1 MNESS
6 YASRLTAAGVVAVS
20 IGNFLVAFDA
30 SSVNVAL
37 PSITASLQA
46 SQAEQQW
53 FLDAYTIPLCVFLLT
68 AGVAGDRFGVAR
80 VYRVSTAVFAVAS
93 LLCALPMSGWQ
104 LIAARV
110 LQGASASFM
119 LPMTLSILTKGI
131 PDLTRRA
138 RAIGGWGV
146 VGGVAIATAPLV
158 GGLIT
163 QFVGWRWLFLVNIP
177 VCAFALVLIRGFRDP
192 VAAPERRFTVLP
204 QLLFCLALTFLAG
217 SLIEGAHS
225 SFANPVVVAALV
237 GFAVALGALALTQA
251 KATTPLVPRALFT
264 HRPYLL
270 VILSGGLYQIGS
282 YGSLLVLALFLQQE
296 HGLNAEQA
304 GYAALP
310 CCVAWLCGN
319 LLASGV
325 TPGVRRRIILTA
337 TLIGGVGGA
346 SVAVLSV
353 TGSLGATLAATAL
366 IGVPSGLLASLLSAE
381 AMHLCPPEISG
392 AASGLL
398 NTSRQVGMTIA
409 IAVLGGLGFAYQ
421 LLVPMLVVAGAFLL
435 VGVSCLSAFALRGDH
450 GRADAPKQPVTA
462 DGSR

>member
-37 PSITASLQA
+37 PSITASLRA
-46 SQAEQQW
+46 SAAEQQW

-80 VYRVSTAVFAVAS
+80 VYRVSTAMFAVAS
-93 LLCALPMSGWQ
+93 LLCALPQSGWQ

-110 LQGASASFM
+110 LQGVSASFM

-146 VGGVAIATAPLV
+146 VGGVAIATAPLA

-177 VCAFALVLIRGFRDP
+177 VCVFALVLIRGFRDP
-192 VAAPERRFTVLP
+192 VAAPERRFTVVP

-217 SLIEGAHS
+217 SLIEGTHS
-225 SFANPVVVAALV
+225 SFGDPLVVAALV
-237 GFAVALGALALTQA
+237 GFAVTLGALALTQV

-282 YGSLLVLALFLQQE
+282 YGSLLVLALFLQQR
-296 HGLNAEQA
+296 HGLTAEQA

-319 LLASGV
+319 LLASRV
-325 TPGVRRRIILTA
+325 TPAVRRRIILTS
-337 TLIGGVGGA
+337 TLIGFVGGA
-346 SVAVLSV
+346 AVAVLSV
-353 TGSLGATLAATAL
+353 TGSLTATLAASAL
-366 IGVPSGLLASLLSAE
+366 IGLPSGLLASLLSAE

-421 LLVPMLVVAGAFLL
+421 LLVPMSVVAAAFLL
-435 VGVSCLSAFALRGDH
+435 VGVSCMSAFALRTDH
-450 GRADAPKQPVTA
+450 KPADAPKQPVA
-462 DGSR
+462 VDGSR